1 MREDYLVSY
10 DVNTEDKKG
19 RNRLVRVAKACKNFG
34 QRVQYSVFECSVND
48 MEYENLRSKL
58 VSIIDED
65 RDSLRIY
72 RLKGL
77 RSDYIESYGLD
88 RYINFDED
96 ALIV

>member
-1 MREDYLVSY
+1 MRDDYLVSY
-10 DVNTEDKKG
+10 DVNTEDKAGK
-19 RNRLVRVAKACKNFG
+19 RRLVRVAKACKNFG

-48 MEYENLRSKL
+48 MEYERLRSKL
-58 VSIIDED
+58 VSIIDCD

-77 RSDYIESYGLD
+77 RSEYIEAYGLD
-88 RYINFDED
+88 RYVDFDGD

>member
-10 DVNTEDKKG
+10 DVNTQDNDG
-19 RNRLVRVAKACKNFG
+19 RNRLARAAKVSKNFG

-48 MEYENLRSKL
+48 MEYEKLRSKL
-58 VSIIDED
+58 VSIINQDL
-65 RDSLRIY
+65 DSLRIY

-88 RYINFDED
+88 RYIDFDD
-96 ALIV
+96 DTLIV

>member
-1 MREDYLVSY
+1 MRDDYLVCY
-10 DVNTEDKKG
+10 DVNTEDKEG

-48 MEYENLRSKL
+48 TEYERFRSKL
-58 VSIIDED
+58 VKIIDPD

-72 RLKGL
+72 CLKGL

-88 RYINFDED
+88 RYVNFNED

>member
-10 DVNTEDKKG
+10 DVNTEDKDG
-19 RNRLVRVAKACKNFG
+19 RRRLARVAKACKNFG
-34 QRVQYSVFECSVND
+34 QRVQYSVFECSVNET
-48 MEYENLRSKL
+48 EYERLRHKL
-58 VSIIDED
+58 VGIIDPE

-88 RYINFDED
+88 RYIDFDED
-96 ALIV
+96 TLIV